1 METAQV
7 RRPSIL
13 VTHNS
18 NSTNNGE
25 YSSRNPRP
33 SLEYGRSDS
42 FYIRRGNRQVSNPG
56 GGTNSGDGRD
66 LIPPTTP
73 HLTQPSSTPS
83 SVGQSQAFYTSIG
96 SGSNSI
102 HQNFTYS
109 PIGTP
114 LPVKGL
120 DESSNVKAF
129 SMNQAPNF
137 QPLKTT
143 GHSINRP
150 SIDLRNF
157 IPERQPVLYRNNDG
171 YSNSDGIPVS
181 NSEVP
186 SMPPYTPSSGYS
198 YTPNT
203 PIYYG
208 HANSSNSFYF
218 ERAQPQRNPIPTAY
232 PALNYTTVRVE
243 QPPDPYSGTPI
254 VSRSPAATTQINNGQ
269 HPHPH
274 HVNHHH
280 STITDAH
287 HPRSATPLPTSAQ
300 IQSVAAKS
308 MAVTPRAKAEDGDET
323 KTTRSS
329 KKCSPM
335 MSLIIR
341 AKLVLQEIPEYPDE
355 PPIITCNRSKLA
367 NVKSNLKKPVHH
379 GLGFR
384 GIPNSFL
391 YPSSSK
397 PPSSYT
403 PLSSTTG
410 ESNFDPTK
418 VKFKDDVD
426 VRAFDLEDPYNT
438 YVSELKWKIHEEPD
452 SSTDSDDD
460 LPASDEKSRIIETKV
475 SDHSENSSPIK
486 RYQSPQLHQHLQQP
500 QTDHMQQQHPS
511 NAVPSNISSRTTPCR
526 TTQITSGGEAMT
538 SNEPHKLNSV
548 TTTMATGTSP
558 VASAPKKN
566 TNTVI
571 TNTTTMNNKATPII
585 PQHHSSAHVTGRGIG
600 GGAGGSEDS
609 ESSVNTDD
617 LSSDFE
623 LSSDDSDSY
632 VVSQSMKPNRHMSS
646 RISNRPSITTTT
658 TDVAKSST
666 TGGARKSVELSRS
679 MSCRTNTASQEFGSS
694 NNPVIRAP
702 TVPSIS
708 NNVVPQSVVRSS
720 IEPGGSLPVDNSS
733 LIYLSNANTTTTTN
747 TTTASGPNPNSSE
760 TLWNNV
766 VNAVNHSHFKTDYQ
780 REITPV
786 STAIAASNYYRGV
799 RDDPQSRYSR
809 IAYNTPSYA
818 GQPHS
823 QIGSN
828 PSVGTAQILYDGVQT
843 SYNNESSRSNNHTG
857 SSQIIE
863 RGRCISDN
871 RESQTASNKNS
882 NSTRTSEV
890 HSVGTEVHPGGLS
903 PSLSSSINHRK
914 DTNNRQTVNNTS
926 AVDRL
931 LAMTLLAGGGAT
943 TQQHHHPS
951 SNQRNCTSKDPLPTK
966 HRKTSVQPISAMI
979 TGYDSTNTKA
989 MNNSMIKDDSKRKR
1003 RRKDKE
1009 KGLQTKQQKH
1019 HRSAG
1024 KSSVPG
1030 S

>member
-300 IQSVAAKS
+300 LQSVAAKS

-438 YVSELKWKIHEEPD
+438 YVSELKWKIHEEAD

-460 LPASDEKSRIIETKV
+460 QPASDENSRIIETKV
-475 SDHSENSSPIK
+475 LEHSENSSPIK
-486 RYQSPQLHQHLQQP
+486 RYQTPQHNPQLHQHLQQQP
-500 QTDHMQQQHPS
+500 QSNDHTQHPS
-511 NAVPSNISSRTTPCR
+511 IAVGSNNISSRTT
-526 TTQITSGGEAMT
+526 QITMGGEAMT
-538 SNEPHKLNSV
+538 SNEPHKLNSYTTTT

-558 VASAPKKN
+558 VGSVPKKN

-571 TNTTTMNNKATPII
+571 TNTTTPII
-585 PQHHSSAHVTGRGIG
+585 PQQHHHSSGAYVTVRGIG
-600 GGAGGSEDS
+600 GGAAGGSDDS
-609 ESSVNTDD
+609 ESSVDTDD

-623 LSSDDSDSY
+623 LSSDESDSY
-632 VVSQSMKPNRHMSS
+632 VVSQHSMIQKRTMSS
-646 RISNRPSITTTT
+646 RISNRPSILKAT
-658 TDVAKSST
+658 TDVVKSST
-666 TGGARKSVELSRS
+666 TGDARKSVELLSRS

-694 NNPVIRAP
+694 NNPVIRVP

-708 NNVVPQSVVRSS
+708 NNGVPQSVVRTS
-720 IEPGGSLPVDNSS
+720 IEPGECLPVDNSN
-733 LIYLSNANTTTTTN
+733 LIYLSNANTTTTT
-747 TTTASGPNPNSSE
+747 TASGPNTNSSD
-760 TLWNNV
+760 TLWNNM
-766 VNAVNHSHFKTDYQ
+766 VNAVNNESHFKTDYQ
-780 REITPV
+780 RELSPI
-786 STAIAASNYYRGV
+786 STAISASNYYRGV

-809 IAYNTPSYA
+809 IAYNTPSYG
-818 GQPHS
+818 GQPLH

-828 PSVGTAQILYDGVQT
+828 PSVGTAQILYDGV
-843 SYNNESSRSNNHTG
+843 NNNAG

-863 RGRCISDN
+863 RARCISDN
-871 RESQTASNKNS
+871 RESQTTASNKNS

-890 HSVGTEVHPGGLS
+890 HPEGLNS
-903 PSLSSSINHRK
+903 SLLSSINHRK
-914 DTNNRQTVNNTS
+914 DTKKNRQTVNNTS

-931 LAMTLLAGGGAT
+931 LAMTLLSGGGAM
-943 TQQHHHPS
+943 TQQHHHHS
-951 SNQRNCTSKDPLPTK
+951 SNQRNGTSKDPTK

-989 MNNSMIKDDSKRKR
+989 MNKDDSKRKR